1 MKKDLI
7 IARWFENKNMTTENT
22 TFGDVVPMVESIA
35 EYYSAN
41 SVFVTKEFVMEYFNK
56 MNFSDVYCFLEQYMI
71 PTQGE
76 VVTEGEKT
84 ADDTICQ
91 ETPAKDTTPKNTG
104 RRIKSYAE
112 ICHDKKKKVFTV
124 HGIVK
129 DRSKL
134 GDSDMFTCSTHTPAT
149 AQMSE
154 YTVVHI
160 PNSEHKPLWIKNS
173 DIGDKM
179 TKDIRRRA
187 RWSFVWFYE
196 KHLHFLNKSDLSL
209 VVGAVSICNGEL
221 FWKRY
226 GQDLTANEPL

>member
-35 EYYSAN
+35 EYYSVN
-41 SVFVTKEFVMEYFNK
+41 SVFVTKESVMEYFNK
-56 MNFSDVYCFLEQYMI
+56 MNFADVCCFLEQYMI
-71 PTQGE
+71 PTLGE
-76 VVTEGEKT
+76 VVTESEKA

-91 ETPAKDTTPKNTG
+91 ETPAKDTSPKSTG

-112 ICHDKKKKVFTV
+112 ICHNRKKKVFTV
-124 HGIVK
+124 HGLVK

-134 GDSDMFTCSTHTPAT
+134 GDSDMFACSTCTPAT

-160 PNSEHKPLWIKNS
+160 PNSEYKPLWIKNS
-173 DIGDKM
+173 DLGDKM
-179 TKDIRRRA
+179 TNSIKRRA
-187 RWSFVWFYE
+187 RWSFIWFYE
-196 KHLHFLNKSDLSL
+196 KYLHFLNKSDLSL
-209 VVGAVSICNGEL
+209 VVGAVSICKGEL

-226 GQDLTANEPL
+226 GQDLTANKPL

>member
-7 IARWFENKNMTTENT
+7 IARWFENKNMTTENI

-71 PTQGE
+71 PTLGK
-76 VVTEGEKT
+76 VVTEGEKA
-84 ADDTICQ
+84 ADDTICE

-104 RRIKSYAE
+104 RHIKSYAE

-134 GDSDMFTCSTHTPAT
+134 GDSDMFTCSTCTPAT

-160 PNSEHKPLWIKNS
+160 PNSEYKPLWIKNS

-187 RWSFVWFYE
+187 RWSFVRFYE
-196 KHLHFLNKSDLSL
+196 KYLHFFNKSDLSL
-209 VVGAVSICNGEL
+209 AVGAVSICNGEL

-226 GQDLTANEPL
+226 GQDLTANKPL

>member
-7 IARWFENKNMTTENT
+7 IAKWFENKNMTTENT

-35 EYYSAN
+35 EYYSVN

-56 MNFSDVYCFLEQYMI
+56 MNLLEVCCFLEQYMI
-71 PTQGE
+71 PALKE
-76 VVTEGEKT
+76 EVTEGEKA
-84 ADDTICQ
+84 ADDTIEQ
-91 ETPAKDTTPKNTG
+91 DTPTKDTTPKSTG

-112 ICHDKKKKVFTV
+112 ICHDRKKKVFTV
-124 HGIVK
+124 RGYVK

-134 GDSDMFTCSTHTPAT
+134 SDSDMFTCSMYAPSTER
-149 AQMSE
+149 MSE

-160 PNSEHKPLWIKNS
+160 PNSEYKPLWIKNS
-173 DIGDKM
+173 DLGDKM
-179 TKDIRRRA
+179 TNDIKRRA

-196 KHLHFLNKSDLSL
+196 KYLGKGDLSL
-209 VVGAVSICNGEL
+209 TVNAVSICNGEL

-226 GQDLTANEPL
+226 GQGLTAPNELF

>member
-7 IARWFENKNMTTENT
+7 IAKWFENKNMTTENI

-56 MNFSDVYCFLEQYMI
+56 MNFSDIYCFLEQYMT
-71 PTQGE
+71 PTLGE

-84 ADDTICQ
+84 ADDTICR
-91 ETPAKDTTPKNTG
+91 ETPAKGPTPKSTG

-112 ICHDKKKKVFTV
+112 ICHDRKKKVFTV
-124 HGIVK
+124 HGLVK

-134 GDSDMFTCSTHTPAT
+134 SDSDMFTCSPYTPAT

-154 YTVVHI
+154 YTVAHI
-160 PNSEHKPLWIKNS
+160 PNSEYKPLWIKNS
-173 DIGDKM
+173 DIGDKL
-179 TKDIRRRA
+179 TNDIKRRA
-187 RWSFVWFYE
+187 RWSFVRFYE
-196 KHLHFLNKSDLSL
+196 KYPHFLNKGDLSL
-209 VVGAVSICNGEL
+209 AVSAVSICNGEL

-226 GQDLTANEPL
+226 GQDLTANKPL

>member
-56 MNFSDVYCFLEQYMI
+56 MNFSDVYRFLEQYMI
-71 PTQGE
+71 PTPGE
-76 VVTEGEKT
+76 VVTKGEKT
-84 ADDTICQ
+84 TDDTICR
-91 ETPAKDTTPKNTG
+91 ETPVKDTNPKNTG

-112 ICHDKKKKVFTV
+112 ICHDKKKKLFAV

-134 GDSDMFTCSTHTPAT
+134 CDSDMFTCSTHTPAT

-160 PNSEHKPLWIKNS
+160 PNSEYKPLWIKNN

-187 RWSFVWFYE
+187 RWSFVRFYE
-196 KHLHFLNKSDLSL
+196 KYLHFLNKSDLSL

-226 GQDLTANEPL
+226 GQDLTANKPL